1 MTEAPPDGNLSGM
14 KAGSSPDMSAPMRSD
29 ALRPATVRPH
39 VELLLLLAGAG
50 LLAVA
55 GVAIMAEVHQLVGAF
70 VLTMTA
76 VILVLELPSRVRVE
90 RFDSDE
96 DVYAIPAR
104 GSAAGRGAQ
113 A

>member
-1 MTEAPPDGNLSGM
+1 MTAPT
-14 KAGSSPDMSAPMRSD
+14 RSD

-55 GVAIMAEVHQLVGAF
+55 GVAIMAEVHQIAGAF

-76 VILVLELPSRVRVE
+76 VILALELPSRLRAE
-90 RFDSDE
+90 HLEGDE
-96 DVYAIPAR
+96 DVSALRAY
-104 GSAAGRGAQ
+104 GSGAGRRAQ